1 LGAATV
7 SVRSATTGATVRTV
21 YTDAF
26 GFFQVGSLKADTY
39 WVVVAK
45 RGYTFPAPTSTGNPA
60 ITVGPSSPGN
70 SIKANP

>member
-21 YTDAF
+21 YTDALGVF
-26 GFFQVGSLKADTY
+26 TVGSLRVDTY
-39 WVVVAK
+39 WIVVTK
-45 RGYTFPAPTSTGNPA
+45 RGYTFPAPTSAGNPV
-60 ITVGPSSPGN
+60 ITVGPSSTGN